1 MSYETGNVS
10 KVVRC
15 VMIAG
20 LAGCAV
26 TLPSQ
31 QQGLAVSVD
40 ARGHYSIGSTADGS
54 PVLASGVAAKIG
66 NKWVRSDD
74 YPHHAINRTSGD
86 RCV

>member
-31 QQGLAVSVD
+31 QQGLAVDVYKRQAGD
-40 ARGHYSIGSTADGS
+40 STKG
-54 PVLASGVAAKIG
+54 GEAATALSANG
-66 NKWVRSDD
+66 AGGALLL
-74 YPHHAINRTSGD
+74 PQAPAPLCTSFS
-86 RCV
+86 